1 MGNTTPAVCRGKIL
15 VVEDDP
21 AAARFAVYVLGERG
35 GFDVTHLSDPVVAT
49 QHIADES
56 WDLVLADLDLPHMSG
71 MDLLASV
78 RRVAPGLP
86 VALTTARA
94 MDAVHTH
101 ALLAHADAFLE
112 KPIKPQQLIA
122 VAATLIGSRHGITA
136 GPHRQDLSQGA
147 GHRPP
152 EVGTGEAMKV

>member
-1 MGNTTPAVCRGKIL
+1 MGSTAPAACRGRIL

-35 GFDVTHLSDPVVAT
+35 GFDVTHISDPVVAT

-71 MDLLASV
+71 LDLLAAV

-94 MDAVHTH
+94 MEAVHADT
-101 ALLAHADAFLE
+101 LLSHADAFLE
-112 KPIKPQQLIA
+112 KPIEPQRLIA
-122 VAATLIGSRHGITA
+122 VAATLIGSRPGITA
-136 GPHRQDLSQGA
+136 APHRQSS
-147 GHRPP
+147 PK
-152 EVGTGEAMKV
+152 GTVRLC